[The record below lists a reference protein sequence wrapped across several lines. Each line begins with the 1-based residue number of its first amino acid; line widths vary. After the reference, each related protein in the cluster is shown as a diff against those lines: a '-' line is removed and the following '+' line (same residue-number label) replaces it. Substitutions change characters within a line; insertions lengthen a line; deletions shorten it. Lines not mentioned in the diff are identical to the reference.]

1 MGFVSP
7 NLPDLDVDQWR
18 ALPRAERTKALQQ
31 HWALNGFGTPYAVYL
46 LYILKIGLYILGG
59 LIFARRHT
67 GPRRAG

>member
-31 HWALNGFGTPYAVYL
+31 HWTQNGFGTPYAIYL
-46 LYILKIGLYILGG
+46 LYTLKIGLYILGG
-59 LIFARRHT
+59 LAFAAASHT
-67 GPRRAG
+67 